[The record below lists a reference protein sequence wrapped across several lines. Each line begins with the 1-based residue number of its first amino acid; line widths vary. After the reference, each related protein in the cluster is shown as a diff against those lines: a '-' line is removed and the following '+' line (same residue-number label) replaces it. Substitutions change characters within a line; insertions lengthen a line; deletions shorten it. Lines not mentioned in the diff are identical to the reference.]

1 MHMHL
6 PMQRHAARSNEEMVQ
21 RLGENNMLG
30 RWGCRSISKVVFFRR
45 HQGALSS
52 PPVAV
57 LMLFFMCGGC
67 LPHFRILAISQGPGI
82 WYLLHTPF
90 AVLCSM
96 LFVLEQLQAT
106 HPTRFF
112 RCPHPFLQR
121 RCAPCH
127 ARVPT
132 RTVCAPR
139 YLTPLYAIVACVR
152 TSSVDYAIEHFWRFF
167 IIPALSFLTVHICA
181 MFVCPSEQSGRGLHA
196 CTTSGFRVLMLVS

>member
-96 LFVLEQLQAT
+96 LFCAGT
-106 HPTRFF
+106 AASDPSNAFF
-112 RCPHPFLQR
+112 P
-121 RCAPCH
+121 
-127 ARVPT
+127 VPT
-132 RTVCAPR
+132 PLPAATLCAVPCSRAHAHCLCPQVPHTPVC
-139 YLTPLYAIVACVR
+139 Y
-152 TSSVDYAIEHFWRFF
+152 SSLRSHLLR
-167 IIPALSFLTVHICA
+167 
-181 MFVCPSEQSGRGLHA
+181 
-196 CTTSGFRVLMLVS
+196 